1 MSARDNTAHAMNSAG
16 GPARSASAQQL
27 IDAAIELIAER
38 GYVGMSVDA
47 VCRRAGIVKSG
58 LYWNFGS
65 KEGLLAAV
73 VDRVA
78 TEWVEDIRRSVYQQ
92 GDALERLDRTLSE
105 MHRMMRERPE
115 SLRVLLVVL
124 LERSSVDPSTR
135 QVLERFFVSARE
147 TMAQGIIDTLGP
159 CMAKRDVE
167 LVAELWLAMFEGLFL
182 RHLIMDDEEQTNHV
196 LSGMRE
202 AVQLLV
208 KNRLPAEFQ
217 DGRSLDKWPVPNAR

>member
-1 MSARDNTAHAMNSAG
+1 MSARDNTAQIMTAAG
-16 GPARSASAQQL
+16 GPARSATAQQL
-27 IDAAIELIAER
+27 IDAAIDLIAER

-78 TEWVEDIRRSVYQQ
+78 TEWIEDIRRSVYQQ

-135 QVLERFFVSARE
+135 EVLERFFVSARE

-182 RHLIMDDEEQTNHV
+182 RHLIVDDEEQTNHV

-217 DGRSLDKWPVPNAR
+217 DGRSLDKWPVPSAR

>member
-1 MSARDNTAHAMNSAG
+1 MNSAG
-16 GPARSASAQQL
+16 GPARSATAQQL

-124 LERSSVDPSTR
+124 LERSSIDPSTR
-135 QVLERFFVSARE
+135 EVLERFFVSARE

>member
-1 MSARDNTAHAMNSAG
+1 MTTAG
-16 GPARSASAQQL
+16 GPARSATAQQL

-38 GYVGMSVDA
+38 GYDGMSVDA

-65 KEGLLAAV
+65 KEGLLNAV

-92 GDALERLDRTLSE
+92 GEALERLDRTLSE

-135 QVLERFFVSARE
+135 EVLERFFVSARE

-182 RHLIMDDEEQTNHV
+182 RHLILDDEEQTNHV
-196 LSGMRE
+196 FSGMRE
-202 AVQLLV
+202 AVMLLV
-208 KNRLPAEFQ
+208 KNRLPPEVLAA
-217 DGRSLDKWPVPNAR
+217 SVDKWPVPTAR

>member
-1 MSARDNTAHAMNSAG
+1 MNSAG

-147 TMAQGIIDTLGP
+147 TMAQVIIDTLGP

>member
-1 MSARDNTAHAMNSAG
+1 MSARGNTAQIMTTAG
-16 GPARSASAQQL
+16 GPARSATAQQL

-38 GYVGMSVDA
+38 GYDGMSVDA

-65 KEGLLAAV
+65 KEGLLNAV

-92 GDALERLDRTLSE
+92 GEALERLDRTLSE

-135 QVLERFFVSARE
+135 EVLERFFVSARE

-182 RHLIMDDEEQTNHV
+182 RHLILDDEEQTNHV
-196 LSGMRE
+196 FSGMRE
-202 AVQLLV
+202 AVMLLV
-208 KNRLPAEFQ
+208 KNRLPPEVLAA
-217 DGRSLDKWPVPNAR
+217 SVDKWPVPTAR